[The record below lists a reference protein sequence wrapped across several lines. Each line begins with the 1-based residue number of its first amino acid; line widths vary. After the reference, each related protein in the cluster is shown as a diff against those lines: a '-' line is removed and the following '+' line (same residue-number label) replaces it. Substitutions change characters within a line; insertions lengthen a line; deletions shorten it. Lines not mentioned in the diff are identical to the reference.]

1 MSRRDCFLR
10 PDGIEV
16 AEEGIVPEQPDDP
29 LHYEMKIPPE
39 PKNDEPGK
47 DDGSPESDKQETN
60 VVRDED
66 KGKRQPGR

>member
-1 MSRRDCFLR
+1 MSRRDRFL
-10 PDGIEV
+10 PSNGIEV

-39 PKNDEPGK
+39 PKNDKPGK
-47 DDGSPESDKQETN
+47 DDGSAESDKQETK

-66 KGKRQPGR
+66 KGQRQPGG